1 MIRDHRAAVAVP
13 IDPWPVGARSETG
26 EGGPGRDGTG
36 GRLGAQRRSVL
47 TGRPP
52 LVIVARDVATEAYS
66 ASCTGGA
73 SCTPADC
80 APTRSRWSQTANSV
94 FAAPT
99 ASRLARCTASAPRKA
114 RWLASCPARTVTDSV
129 SSTALVAAQ

>member
-47 TGRPP
+47 TRRPP
-52 LVIVARDVATEAYS
+52 LVIVARG
-66 ASCTGGA
+66 SCHGGLLGELYG
-73 SCTPADC
+73 
-80 APTRSRWSQTANSV
+80 WSQ
-94 FAAPT
+94 
-99 ASRLARCTASAPRKA
+99 LH
-114 RWLASCPARTVTDSV
+114 SCGLRPHSQ
-129 SSTALVAAQ
+129 SLVPNGE